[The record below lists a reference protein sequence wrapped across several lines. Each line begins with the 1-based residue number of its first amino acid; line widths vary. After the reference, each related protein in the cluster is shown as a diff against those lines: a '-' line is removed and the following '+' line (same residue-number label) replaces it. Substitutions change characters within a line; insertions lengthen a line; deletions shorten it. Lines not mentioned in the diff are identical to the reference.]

1 MEDEEEN
8 LNIVGNFELTDKK
21 AFSSYNYAKQ
31 MRTNKIF
38 AYRELSKEEK
48 KYNDNIEKYKVF
60 KNDYL
65 MQFEKEKDLIFWECC
80 NGGNLQFFIKYLNY
94 KIFWP
99 LEEILIQKIIKQ
111 IIEGLEC
118 LHKNSNNKIIG
129 GLSLDNIF
137 INFKGIK
144 NEELLNNIIIRKN
157 YDSYIKEGDIDS
169 FNIKMRY
176 FVSLEERDQAIKSGD
191 NTREYE
197 TKYYLP
203 REILKHEKNSNPIST
218 NMWSLGVI
226 TYKLLTGNKKLFDGK
241 SEEEIIQNIE
251 KKEMEISS
259 ELTPS
264 LQIINF
270 ITSLLK
276 YNPDDRPKLQ
286 DIKNNDFLKL
296 NPENFDFINIK
307 LLAKGENRII
317 LNLNKTYPINEYL
330 LYTNLMDKVPKEN
343 LYKSQL
349 KFIEDN
355 VNNSN
360 KNIEILKNE
369 YNNLRNITSQVR
381 DYYQEQIANLVKY
394 NKDLLE
400 KREKIMKIINDVH

>member
-1 MEDEEEN
+1 M
-8 LNIVGNFELTDKK
+8 
-21 AFSSYNYAKQ
+21 
-31 MRTNKIF
+31 
-38 AYRELSKEEK
+38 
-48 KYNDNIEKYKVF
+48 
-60 KNDYL
+60 
-65 MQFEKEKDLIFWECC
+65 
-80 NGGNLQFFIKYLNY
+80 
-94 KIFWP
+94 
-99 LEEILIQKIIKQ
+99 
-111 IIEGLEC
+111 
-118 LHKNSNNKIIG
+118 HKNSNNKIIG
-129 GLSLDNIF
+129 GFSLNNIF

-157 YDSYIKEGDIDS
+157 YDSFIKEGDIDS

-176 FVSLEERDQAIKSGD
+176 FVSLEERDKAIKSD
-191 NTREYE
+191 YNTSEYE

-203 REILKHEKNSNPIST
+203 REVLKHEKNSNPIST

-226 TYKLLTGNKKLFDGK
+226 TYKLLTGNKKLFDGTSK
-241 SEEEIIQNIE
+241 EEIIQNIE
-251 KKEMEISS
+251 KKVMEISS

-369 YNNLRNITSQVR
+369 FNNLRNITSQVR

>member
-1 MEDEEEN
+1 
-8 LNIVGNFELTDKK
+8 
-21 AFSSYNYAKQ
+21 
-31 MRTNKIF
+31 
-38 AYRELSKEEK
+38 
-48 KYNDNIEKYKVF
+48 
-60 KNDYL
+60 
-65 MQFEKEKDLIFWECC
+65 
-80 NGGNLQFFIKYLNY
+80 
-94 KIFWP
+94 
-99 LEEILIQKIIKQ
+99 
-111 IIEGLEC
+111 
-118 LHKNSNNKIIG
+118 
-129 GLSLDNIF
+129 
-137 INFKGIK
+137 
-144 NEELLNNIIIRKN
+144 
-157 YDSYIKEGDIDS
+157 
-169 FNIKMRY
+169 
-176 FVSLEERDQAIKSGD
+176 
-191 NTREYE
+191 
-197 TKYYLP
+197 
-203 REILKHEKNSNPIST
+203 
-218 NMWSLGVI
+218 MWSLGVI

-241 SEEEIIQNIE
+241 SKEEIIQNIE

-343 LYKSQL
+343 LFKSQL

-381 DYYQEQIANLVKY
+381 DYYQEQIANLVKNNQY
-394 NKDLLE
+394 LLE

>member
-1 MEDEEEN
+1 
-8 LNIVGNFELTDKK
+8 
-21 AFSSYNYAKQ
+21 
-31 MRTNKIF
+31 
-38 AYRELSKEEK
+38 
-48 KYNDNIEKYKVF
+48 
-60 KNDYL
+60 
-65 MQFEKEKDLIFWECC
+65 
-80 NGGNLQFFIKYLNY
+80 
-94 KIFWP
+94 
-99 LEEILIQKIIKQ
+99 
-111 IIEGLEC
+111 
-118 LHKNSNNKIIG
+118 
-129 GLSLDNIF
+129 
-137 INFKGIK
+137 
-144 NEELLNNIIIRKN
+144 
-157 YDSYIKEGDIDS
+157 
-169 FNIKMRY
+169 
-176 FVSLEERDQAIKSGD
+176 
-191 NTREYE
+191 
-197 TKYYLP
+197 
-203 REILKHEKNSNPIST
+203 
-218 NMWSLGVI
+218 MWSLGVI
-226 TYKLLTGNKKLFDGK
+226 TYKLLTGNKKLFDGTSK
-241 SEEEIIQNIE
+241 EEIIQNIE

-369 YNNLRNITSQVR
+369 FNNLRNITSQVR
-381 DYYQEQIANLVKY
+381 DYYQEQIANLVKNNQY
-394 NKDLLE
+394 LLE